1 MTLWFWEK
9 PTGFSLL
16 ELIIAVAIV
25 ATITGF
31 GIPAY
36 FQYIYKTRRIEAHT
50 SLLSLQLAQEQFRNH
65 CHQYATSISNQETCT
80 EQTSILADGS
90 HSLKLPAT
98 LLSQYYDFS
107 LNLNPSNTN
116 QYTLSAV
123 AKSEQAVDMNCI
135 RLVLDQSGN
144 KSAFNR
150 FNQPSSNC
158 W

>member
-25 ATITGF
+25 ATTTGF

-50 SLLSLQLAQEQFRNH
+50 SLLSLKLAQEQFRNH

-80 EQTSILADGS
+80 EQTSFLADGS